1 MFVIE
6 EVTVCNVTDR
16 CNAAITNAM
25 NRKMIR
31 WSELFSKL
39 NACYYLLALSL
50 MSIFDQ
56 WKKVLSTFA
65 LTLRPYERKEQPE
78 DDSYDKQDTAI
89 LKFQKTIKDEEIKIL
104 VNRMREADENRAKD
118 DDYKLNYQQRTT
130 PHEEED
136 LAPLPLFTWVNEQ
149 LLNRS
154 TYRAY
159 LDLVPLF
166 HPEVSIDE
174 DWNAEEKKKIYAFL
188 DEIMHTKVFNLMW
201 EFLLEKKLVPEDKFQ
216 FKNLLFTQWFG
227 LYTRSHGHLG
237 SSGFEHVFIGEW
249 RKHIVEG
256 QHYWLRF
263 YSLEKQGHINYKG
276 WLLHDKNVAAT
287 IHYDW
292 RSHHKEIGGFLIGSS
307 PEFDFSL
314 FTLCFNAKRG
324 QNACKVLIDEF
335 PIHVTSFRIEHKPFI
350 NVFMN
355 SRVKEKFQEN
365 NAVNDIQ
372 SNTTG
377 QITYIC
383 LSTTPWI
390 IEVVTKY
397 EKQEYQSRKC

>member
-1 MFVIE
+1 MYCGNYE
-6 EVTVCNVTDR
+6 RDEQENDT
-16 CNAAITNAM
+16 M
-25 NRKMIR
+25 
-31 WSELFSKL
+31 
-39 NACYYLLALSL
+39 CYYLLALSL
-50 MSIFDQ
+50 MSIFVQ
-56 WKKVLSTFA
+56 WKKGKIRRIFYIRHTVFKCHSKMLIKKSFWFFVFTSIIVLSTFA
-65 LTLRPYERKEQPE
+65 LTLRPSERKEQPE
-78 DDSYDKQDTAI
+78 DDGYDKQDTAI
-89 LKFQKTIKDEEIKIL
+89 LKFQKTINDEEIKIL

-201 EFLLEKKLVPEDKFQ
+201 EFLLEKKLVPDDKFQ

-335 PIHVTSFRIEHKPFI
+335 PIHVTSFRVEHKPFI
-350 NVFMN
+350 GTSYPVL
-355 SRVKEKFQEN
+355 
-365 NAVNDIQ
+365 I
-372 SNTTG
+372 
-377 QITYIC
+377 
-383 LSTTPWI
+383 
-390 IEVVTKY
+390 
-397 EKQEYQSRKC
+397 

>member
-1 MFVIE
+1 MTINFV
-6 EVTVCNVTDR
+6 C
-16 CNAAITNAM
+16 
-25 NRKMIR
+25 
-31 WSELFSKL
+31 SG
-39 NACYYLLALSL
+39 
-50 MSIFDQ
+50 
-56 WKKVLSTFA
+56 KKVKQEEFSILSTFA
-65 LTLRPYERKEQPE
+65 LTLRSSEKKEQPE
-78 DDSYDKQDTAI
+78 NDGYDKQDTTI
-89 LKFQKTIKDEEIKIL
+89 LKLQKIIDDEEIKIL

-174 DWNAEEKKKIYAFL
+174 DWNAEEKKKIDAFL
-188 DEIMHTKVFNLMW
+188 DEVMHTKVFNLMW
-201 EFLLEKKLVPEDKFQ
+201 QFLLKKKLVPEDKLK

-263 YSLEKQGHINYKG
+263 YFLEKQRHINYKG

-292 RSHHKEIGGFLIGSS
+292 GSHHKEIGGFLIGSS

-314 FTLCFNAKRG
+314 FTLCFNAKCG

-335 PIHVTSFRIEHKPFI
+335 PIHVTSFKVEHKPFI
-350 NVFMN
+350 V
-355 SRVKEKFQEN
+355 
-365 NAVNDIQ
+365 D
-372 SNTTG
+372 TL
-377 QITYIC
+377 
-383 LSTTPWI
+383 LSL
-390 IEVVTKY
+390 
-397 EKQEYQSRKC
+397 